1 MAAWRKLELLGLA
14 LFAVAVAAGCFREDA
29 AALERGRAAEAR
41 GEWNEAKRQYAEAI
55 ALGNGEGF
63 RRLAELMV
71 KHDAADLFSKDE
83 GGRDAQWI
91 VAAERLAGQIRH
103 AAKEAAER
111 GCPVEGIQETLDG
124 YAGAILTAREATRQ
138 TAAVEKRTE
147 VLRQA
152 DARRMAALKDVQERK
167 ARLESDFRSLTTEVA
182 ALERQVEESE
192 RELEAERLRA
202 VREADRL
209 DSELGRL
216 TAMTMDAEKSAIRYG
231 GDPQQYWMGASS
243 PFDAGVE
250 LGARTSLQKEQA
262 ADRDRKLSEEKAQ
275 LEARLAERR
284 KERDALKEQIAECE
298 TKIEG
303 LSKN

>member
-14 LFAVAVAAGCFREDA
+14 LFAVAVAAGCSRGDA

-41 GEWNEAKRQYAEAI
+41 GEWDEAKRQYAEVI

-63 RRLAELMV
+63 RRLAELMA
-71 KHDAADLFSKDE
+71 KHDAAELFSKDE
-83 GGRDAQWI
+83 RRDAQWI

-103 AAKEAAER
+103 TAKEAAER

-124 YAGAILTAREATRQ
+124 YAVAIQTAREATRR
-138 TAAVEKRTE
+138 TAAAEKRTE
-147 VLRQA
+147 TLRHA

-167 ARLESDFRSLTTEVA
+167 ARLESDFRSLSAEVA
-182 ALERQVEESE
+182 TLERQVEASE

-250 LGARTSLQKEQA
+250 LGARTALQKEQA

-298 TKIEG
+298 TIIEG